1 MSYEIQPNE
10 ILFSYTLS
18 RLRLRSSNATA
29 PSSSSGREGAA
40 SATTA
45 KAKTTTI
52 TAVIRWNSIFI
63 TQKSRFDRA
72 IFNNCHLRKQSTRS
86 ASFCLE
92 NGSSLLFLCYYS
104 CTLYGPRRSVI
115 AKPENAQQRVR
126 NAQVDCVSCSVS
138 RVGEFC
144 CASGV
149 PASAEHAILVNRSGS
164 TVEAFGDA
172 QHERP
177 LLHSP
182 LAVLP
187 SVNAA
192 SCGAVQRRYYLDFDD
207 SRNDPPPS
215 EWLGRTR
222 SQRRSIRTQLL
233 TGPRL
238 ATSIR

>member
-1 MSYEIQPNE
+1 
-10 ILFSYTLS
+10 
-18 RLRLRSSNATA
+18 
-29 PSSSSGREGAA
+29 
-40 SATTA
+40 
-45 KAKTTTI
+45 
-52 TAVIRWNSIFI
+52 
-63 TQKSRFDRA
+63 
-72 IFNNCHLRKQSTRS
+72 
-86 ASFCLE
+86 
-92 NGSSLLFLCYYS
+92 
-104 CTLYGPRRSVI
+104 
-115 AKPENAQQRVR
+115 
-126 NAQVDCVSCSVS
+126 SCSVS
-138 RVGEFC
+138 TVGEFC

-215 EWLGRTR
+215 EWLGRPR
-222 SQRRSIRTQLL
+222 SQRGSIRTQLTPPNRTMVVAATHGGSGARVWPGISGL
-233 TGPRL
+233 RPIRL
-238 ATSIR
+238 VPQPCVVEPLVIRTRTTEQDHPGGRRV